1 MDRIFIAVAALAGA
15 LSVGADAAAQ
25 HYLAGDEARAALAAT
40 GARYG
45 LIHAAVLVAVA
56 LLLEVPAGGVGRL
69 ALALSGW
76 SFVLALFSFCGGLF
90 LHAAGY
96 AAFAMFV
103 PAGGVLFIAGWIL
116 LLVHAVSPRPLA

>member
-1 MDRIFIAVAALAGA
+1 MERIFIAVAAAAGA

-25 HYLAGDEARAALAAT
+25 HYLAGDEARAALAAL

-56 LLLEVPAGGVGRL
+56 LLLEVPAGGLARV

-76 SFVLALFSFCGGLF
+76 SFVVALVAFCGGLF

-96 AAFAMFV
+96 AAFAMVV

-116 LLVHAVSPRPLA
+116 LLVHALSPRPIA